1 MMNRGYAVLLTGCKS
16 FRLQPKKLL
25 KMSSRFASRLVY
37 HEHGQPNE
45 VIKLETFPEPTEVED
60 DNVIVRMLAT
70 PVNPADI
77 NTIQGVYAISPPLP
91 ATGGGDG
98 IGEVLQVG
106 PKVKDL
112 KPGDRVFPGG
122 SMKGTWT
129 THYIDSEKNLVK
141 TRKDLPLLSA
151 ATLRVNPGTAYR
163 MLKDFVKLEKD
174 DFVIQNGANSA
185 VGQNVIEIAKAL
197 GVKTVNIV
205 RDRPNIDE
213 LKDDL
218 KKLGADIVWTEE
230 ELRKAKEFREN
241 KLPKPKLALNCVGG
255 ESSLEILRTLD
266 HKGVHVTYG
275 GMSMK
280 PVTVPTATLIFKDI
294 SVRGFWMSQWIK
306 ENFEN
311 PDRLKM
317 YEELAEMAHKG
328 QLSPPKNIFAPIKDY
343 QEIMENTVKGFK
355 AGKYII
361 DLS

>member
-1 MMNRGYAVLLTGCKS
+1 MNKGYSILLTGIKS
-16 FRLQPKKLL
+16 SRQRSRKLL

-37 HEHGQPNE
+37 QEHGQPNE
-45 VIKLETFPEPTEVED
+45 VIKLETFPEPIKAED
-60 DNVIVRMLAT
+60 DNVIVRMLAA

-77 NTIQGVYAISPPLP
+77 NTIQGVYAINPPLP

-106 PKVKDL
+106 PNVKGL
-112 KPGDRVFPGG
+112 NPGDRVFPGG

-129 THYIDSEKNLVK
+129 THYVDSEKNLVK
-141 TRKDLPLLSA
+141 TRKDLPLLSS

-163 MLKDFVKLEKD
+163 MLKDFVNLEKGD
-174 DFVIQNGANSA
+174 YVIQNGANSA
-185 VGQNVIEIAKAL
+185 VGQNVIEIAKVFGA
-197 GVKTVNIV
+197 KTVNIV
-205 RDRPNIDE
+205 RNRPNIEE
-213 LKDDL
+213 LKEEL

-230 ELRKAKEFREN
+230 ELRKARDFREN
-241 KLPKPKLALNCVGG
+241 KLPNPKLALNCVGG
-255 ESSLEILRTLD
+255 ESSLEILRALG

-306 ENFEN
+306 DNFES
-311 PDRLKM
+311 PERLKM
-317 YEELAEMAHKG
+317 YEELAQMAHEGK
-328 QLSPPKNIFAPIKDY
+328 LSPPKNILVPMKDY
-343 QEIMENTVKGFK
+343 QEIMENTTKGFK
-355 AGKYII
+355 GGKYII